1 MKKIAIYFIVTIVV
15 GSLIFFGIQYM
26 SYKKYQNTDDNRK
39 INTIEQISYDK
50 FNDLINKNGKYILFI
65 SSDNDTSDIER
76 KEILY
81 VLKYKDI
88 IVYELKTKTLN
99 NQEYLKIIDYISNK
113 LDRDDN
119 YLLTPTLI
127 YKNNDKEY
135 LYEGLINSDKIIEQI
150 DKYNIE

>member
-88 IVYELKTKTLN
+88 IVYELKIKTLN

>member
-1 MKKIAIYFIVTIVV
+1 MKKIAIYFVVTIVV

>member
-50 FNDLINKNGKYILFI
+50 LNDLINKNGKYILFI